1 MNNVDVINLSLGGI
15 VLTSAYQIAQ
25 QGAVNSAINVVAAVG
40 NEGGKV
46 ATENLVHN
54 RFPNARLNL
63 TVGIC
68 EL

>member
-40 NEGGKV
+40 NEGGQV